1 MSNEVGQTLKAF
13 CEEYIPKSANEIL
26 TNLGYR
32 ILALGKFIDSSIDP
46 PKCLAWT
53 FLFVSQVI
61 WSHVA
66 MRYPS
71 ECGVEGLKPQRIN
84 EKVNAD
90 LTRLCTL
97 ALKKTSTHDMLKTY
111 KVLRTSFN

>member
-1 MSNEVGQTLKAF
+1 
-13 CEEYIPKSANEIL
+13 
-26 TNLGYR
+26 
-32 ILALGKFIDSSIDP
+32 
-46 PKCLAWT
+46 
-53 FLFVSQVI
+53 
-61 WSHVA
+61 